1 MFKNTF
7 ILILLM
13 IFSLTTVG
21 CTNVTYKNDETENNN
36 QEERGIAQNWN
47 EGSLFKAGNYT
58 LIGEKG
64 RLGFIYDDSEVLR
77 FYPNKTQ
84 KYMWHFW
91 GEDKEFEGK
100 LKVVATHEND
110 GEQIT
115 LLEGVEIGGP
125 NNGADRHTPSN
136 MSLPKSGMWKLEAY
150 MGDNLF
156 GTVFIRVHKK

>member
-1 MFKNTF
+1 MFKKTLV
-7 ILILLM
+7 LILLI
-13 IFSLTTVG
+13 IFPLTTVG
-21 CTNVTYKNDETENNN
+21 CTKVTNDIDETVNKN
-36 QEERGIAQNWN
+36 QHKRNRALNWN
-47 EGSLFKAGNYT
+47 ESSLFKAGNYT

-110 GEQIT
+110 SEQIT
-115 LLEGVEIGGP
+115 VLEGVDLSGP

-136 MSLPKSGMWKLEAY
+136 MSLPKSGMWKLDAY
-150 MGDNLF
+150 IGDTLF
-156 GTVFIRVHKK
+156 GTVFIKVHKK